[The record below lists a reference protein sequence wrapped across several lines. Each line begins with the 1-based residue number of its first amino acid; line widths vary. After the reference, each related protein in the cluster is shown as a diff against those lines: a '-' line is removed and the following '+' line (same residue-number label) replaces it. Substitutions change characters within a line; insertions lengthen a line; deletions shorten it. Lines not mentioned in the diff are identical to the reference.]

1 MPRHPQAPTAG
12 RRHARSGV
20 LVLGG
25 GFAGATVTRNL
36 GRTGATLVSNE
47 NAMLFT
53 PMLPEVASGS
63 LEPRHVVV
71 PLRQMCPHAEHV
83 LGEVSHIDFVEQTVV
98 ISNEV
103 GELIYGY
110 DQLVIALGAI
120 SRTLPIPGLAEHAV
134 GFKTFYD
141 AVYLRDHVLR
151 ELELAD
157 NEESLERAASHLGF
171 VFVGA
176 GYAGVEALAE
186 LHDLVQDALRDYPG
200 LRDVP
205 QRWLLVEAQDRILPA
220 IPTHLGEYATE
231 LLAARG
237 IEIHTGTRLDA
248 VHDDRVELSGGRVVP
263 AHTVVWSA
271 GVAAHPLT
279 TVMGLPTDRAG
290 RIKVD
295 ATLRVEG
302 RDNVWALGDIARV
315 VNVATPGEHDPP
327 TSQHA
332 IRQGRHLARN
342 LKARLAGEPLK
353 PYGFQALG
361 QVATL
366 GRYRGIAD
374 VLGLR
379 FAGMLGWLIT
389 RTYHVYAL
397 PLLGRRIRVL
407 TDWTLSLFFRR
418 DVVAYGGSEAAPRLG
433 DHEPPGTEELAALR
447 KPPDREHTSAA
458 DESSDVDATTG
469 VEDATA

>member
-1 MPRHPQAPTAG
+1 MPRHPQAPAAG
-12 RRHARSGV
+12 RRRARV

-25 GFAGATVTRNL
+25 GFAGATVTRGL
-36 GRTGATLVSNE
+36 GTTGVTLVSNE
-47 NAMLFT
+47 NALLFT
-53 PMLPEVASGS
+53 PMLPEVASGTI
-63 LEPRHVVV
+63 EPRHVVV
-71 PLRQMCPHAEHV
+71 PLRQMCPHADLV
-83 LGEVSHIDFVEQTVV
+83 LGEVSHVDTDRKTVV
-98 ISNEV
+98 VSNEV
-103 GELIYGY
+103 GELIYSY
-110 DQLVIALGAI
+110 DHLVIAMGAV
-120 SRTLPIPGLAEHAV
+120 SRTLPIPGLADHAV

-157 NEESLERAASHLGF
+157 NEQSRERAASHLGF

-186 LHDLVQDALRDYPG
+186 LHDLVQDALRDYPS
-200 LRDVP
+200 LRGIP
-205 QRWLLVEAQDRILPA
+205 HRWLLVEAQDRILPA

-237 IEIHTGTRLDA
+237 IEIHTNTRLNA
-248 VHDDRVELSGGRVVP
+248 VHDDRVELSGGQVVP

-271 GVAAHPLT
+271 GVAPHPLV
-279 TVMGLPTDRAG
+279 TVMDLPTDRTG

-295 ATLRVEG
+295 AALRVE
-302 RDNVWALGDIARV
+302 DHEDVWALGDIAQV
-315 VNVATPGEHDPP
+315 VNVATPGVNDPP

-342 LKARLAGEPLK
+342 LKHALAGEPLQ
-353 PYGFQALG
+353 PYGFKALG

-379 FAGMLGWLIT
+379 FSGMLGWLIT
-389 RTYHVYAL
+389 RTYHVYAM
-397 PLLGRRIRVL
+397 PLLTRRIRVL

-418 DVVAYGGSEAAPRLG
+418 DVVAYGGSESAPKLR
-433 DHEPPGTEELAALR
+433 DYEPPGTEDLKAVRA
-447 KPPDREHTSAA
+447 PVVPEHSSAT
-458 DESSDVDATTG
+458 DESSDVGAGGDAN
-469 VEDATA
+469 DATA